1 MTYAEE
7 WDRCAV
13 FNNKQTAQCTK
24 LVHLI
29 QRKQKTKKANKWQFP
44 FIHKALMAV
53 FNASCDQHM

>member
-7 WDRCAV
+7 WDRCAL
-13 FNNKQTAQCTK
+13 FGQQTTK

-29 QRKQKTKKANKWQFP
+29 QRKQETKKANKWPFP
-44 FIHKALMAV
+44 FIHKVLIAV